1 MGLARRAGPTAPAF
15 CVELPFCDIIRRM
28 SLPIAILFAAAG
40 AVAGGT
46 ARITSGSAYYDHK
59 EGYAYF
65 SDRVAVDDAEY
76 QLHAD
81 RAYVFM
87 DGTNA
92 LERVVAIGRVA
103 MTNGTKRAYG
113 DKASYYRQSGMV
125 VLTASEKEPA
135 EVRDEAKGGAQI
147 VRGKK
152 IKFWIGT
159 RQVEVQE
166 AWISAPTSG
175 SARDGIKGLL
185 GR

>member
-46 ARITSGSAYYDHK
+46 ARITSGSAYYDNK
-59 EGYAYF
+59 EGAYF

>member
-1 MGLARRAGPTAPAF
+1 MFR
-15 CVELPFCDIIRRM
+15 CDIIRGM
-28 SLPIAILFAAAG
+28 CLLLEILFAVTG
-40 AVAGGT
+40 AMSGGT
-46 ARITSGSAYYDHK
+46 AKITSGSAYYDHK

-65 SDRVAVDDAEY
+65 SDKVSVEDAEY

-92 LERVVAIGRVA
+92 LKRVVAIGHVA

-113 DKASYYRQSGMV
+113 EKATYYRQSGMV
-125 VLTASEKEPA
+125 VLTASETTPA
-135 EVRDEAKGGAQI
+135 EVRDEAKGGAQV

-152 IKFWIGT
+152 IKFWTGT

-166 AWISAPTSG
+166 AWITAPTSG
-175 SARDGIKGLL
+175 NAREGIKGLL
-185 GR
+185 GRSGRWERSC